1 MDSFIPVG
9 KSRFLYYLHKVD
21 TILDN
26 AATSENPALVAYKED
41 LRTPF
46 FMLEALSRLYKK
58 ICSHKKFNKLNER
71 FKDIEDA
78 LGRIDYYDGF
88 YQQFLQQ
95 KNIPAEITD
104 YVKEQRDEKTQDLND
119 LFKEEKWIGKN
130 KNRVAKIK
138 KDLDQVDWF
147 DEKHDSQAILD
158 IYQDDIDK
166 VIKKYKV
173 KKLEFKDVEN
183 DVHELRRRVRWLSI
197 YPQSLRGLMQLK
209 QNAEPPDFLNKYL
222 TPEVLNSP
230 FNVLPDG
237 SGLQSHI
244 LLNNNY
250 FYALSWLIAELGKL
264 KDSGLKILLL
274 EESIDKVYKTKG
286 DVRELAHS
294 ISGEDQPTLDQILSQ
309 SQKIA
314 TTFFEENILQ
324 NLIA

>member
-9 KSRFLYYLHKVD
+9 KSRFLYYLNKVE

-26 AATSENPALVAYKED
+26 AATAENPALVAFKED

-58 ICSHKKFNKLNER
+58 IHNHKKLKKLNER
-71 FKDIEDA
+71 FKEIEDA

-104 YVKEQRDEKTQDLND
+104 YIKDERDKETQDLND
-119 LFKEEKWIGKN
+119 LLKEEKWIGKN
-130 KNRVAKIK
+130 KNRVSKIRK
-138 KDLDQVDWF
+138 ELDEMDWF

-158 IYQDDIDK
+158 VYKDNIDK

-173 KKLEFKDVEN
+173 KNLEFKDVEN
-183 DVHELRRRVRWLSI
+183 DVHELRRQVRWLSI

-209 QNAEPPDFLNKYL
+209 QNPEPPDFLKKYL
-222 TPEVLNSP
+222 TPEILNSP
-230 FNVLPDG
+230 FNQLPDG
-237 SGLQSHI
+237 TGLQSHI
-244 LLNNNY
+244 MLNNNY

-264 KDSGLKILLL
+264 KDSGLKITLL
-274 EESIDKVYKTKG
+274 EDSIDKVYKTKE

-294 ISGEDQPTLDQILSQ
+294 ISGENQPTLEQILSQ

-314 TTFFEENILQ
+314 GTFFEENILQ
-324 NLIA
+324 NLVA

>member
-1 MDSFIPVG
+1 MDSFTPVG
-9 KSRFLYYLHKVD
+9 KSRFLYYLNKVE

-58 ICSHKKFNKLNER
+58 IYSHKKLTKLNEH

-78 LGRIDYYDGF
+78 LGGIDYYDGF

-95 KNIPAEITD
+95 KNIPARITGFIKD
-104 YVKEQRDEKTQDLND
+104 QRDEKTQDLND
-119 LFKEEKWIGKN
+119 LLKEEKWIGKN
-130 KNRVAKIK
+130 KNRVSKIK
-138 KDLDQVDWF
+138 KDLDQINWF

-158 IYQDDIDK
+158 VYQDDIDK

-197 YPQSLRGLMQLK
+197 YPQALRGLMQLK
-209 QNAEPPDFLNKYL
+209 QNVEPPDFLKKYL

-244 LLNNNY
+244 MLNNNY
-250 FYALSWLIAELGKL
+250 FYALSWIIAELGKL

-274 EESIDKVYKTKG
+274 EDSIDKVYKTKE

-294 ISGEDQPTLDQILSQ
+294 ISGADQPTLEQILSQ